1 MVRVGGGWVELSKF
15 IKDHFAHLFRL
26 LPIASTPPHI
36 SQHEGPRWISS
47 ATLQEDTESTPTKP
61 SRQNSP
67 KPVTPEPRRA
77 PSRASPSP
85 GISFHTPT
93 GISPHAGTGS
103 AHSSPLTPI
112 QFMRRA
118 DDSGPRARPT
128 SPLSRTVRGRGQL
141 NGPSRPLAWK

>member
-26 LPIASTPPHI
+26 LPITSTPPHI

-47 ATLQEDTESTPTKP
+47 ATLQEDTENTPTKP